1 MHFMFSVL
9 LINCRSPEMFDNY
22 GLAVFLFLLRES
34 EFIDINS
41 NFWVSYIILV
51 ITFQIPGQA

>member
-1 MHFMFSVL
+1 
-9 LINCRSPEMFDNY
+9 MFDNY

-41 NFWVSYIILV
+41 NFWESYIISV